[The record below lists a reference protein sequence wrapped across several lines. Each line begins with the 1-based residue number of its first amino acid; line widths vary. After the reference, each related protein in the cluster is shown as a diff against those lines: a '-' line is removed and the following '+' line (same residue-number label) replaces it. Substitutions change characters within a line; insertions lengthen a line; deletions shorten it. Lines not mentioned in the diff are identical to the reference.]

1 LRPPILWITVAFGA
15 GLFLGEGRTG
25 KGEGYVAALVLV
37 VALALARRAPLGAA
51 IGIMGVAGLLWGGA
65 TLRERAATCEGRWQ
79 AAEEGARAAIVRL
92 SDPAPD
98 SGGPV
103 AADVVAGACG
113 GALRLRWPDGIPAAG
128 GTTWVV
134 AGRWVGSYDRGV
146 LVVRR
151 AKLLDG
157 EPRGRGALRGRLAAR
172 SAALFGRRAPL
183 VDALVF
189 APNAALDPDVRER
202 YARSGLAHIL
212 SISGLHVGFLAAW
225 LALILRNLG
234 LSARHRLLAS
244 GVVLLGY
251 LWLLGFPAPAARAT
265 VMLVVDDVARL
276 RQRVAAPRG
285 VIAVSALAV
294 LLVDPQALHSVG
306 AWLSVTAIAA
316 VVWAGRATRRSHWG
330 VRAVAP
336 AAAATLLTAPIT
348 AFAFGTVAPIGVL
361 ANLIAI
367 PLGAIVVPGLVISLA
382 LSWLVSGLA
391 ALLAAGSGLGLG
403 GGGRLAGRRGGG
415 LVVVECSAPSL
426 AYRRT
431 RRLSRDAGR
440 RDVVPRRRPRRL
452 PLLDCIFLGCRPGRR
467 GGAANAERPLGRD
480 RWRPEDPWDRRGA
493 TGRDPVPASPRCP
506 AGHAGR
512 GDAWRC

>member
-1 LRPPILWITVAFGA
+1 RDLSARALHGHHGLDVHRLAAGA
-15 GLFLGEGRTG
+15 GGG
-25 KGEGYVAALVLV
+25 
-37 VALALARRAPLGAA
+37 ARRR
-51 IGIMGVAGLLWGGA
+51 GVTNVTWEVVQRDYEKLRAQFPRFCGCDTCRGVGLVFALDRLSPHYVSTRQGEVLTELNLA
-65 TLRERAATCEGRWQ
+65 SDQERAAAEGRR
-79 AAEEGARAAIVRL
+79 RATVRL

-98 SGGPV
+98 SGGRV

-113 GALRLRWPDGIPAAG
+113 GALRLRWPDRIPAAG

-157 EPRGRGALRGRLAAR
+157 ESRGRGALRGRLAAR

-316 VVWAGRATRRSHWG
+316 VVWAGRATRRRRW
-330 VRAVAP
+330 
-336 AAAATLLTAPIT
+336 
-348 AFAFGTVAPIGVL
+348 
-361 ANLIAI
+361 LIA
-367 PLGAIVVPGLVISLA
+367 ARVAFLVT
-382 LSWLVSGLA
+382 
-391 ALLAAGSGLGLG
+391 
-403 GGGRLAGRRGGG
+403 
-415 LVVVECSAPSL
+415 LVVGTSFRDVVLDDCRCLTVFFLDVGQGDAAVL
-426 AYRRT
+426 RT
-431 RRLSRDAGR
+431 PNGRWVAIDGGPRIPGIDAGR
-440 RDVVPRRRPRRL
+440 RVVIPFLRRHGARRVTL
-452 PLLDCIFLGCRPGRR
+452 VV
-467 GGAANAERPLGRD
+467 
-480 RWRPEDPWDRRGA
+480 A
-493 TGRDPVPASPRCP
+493 T
-506 AGHAGR
+506 H
-512 GDAWRC
+512 GDADHLGGLPAVVE

>member
-1 LRPPILWITVAFGA
+1 
-15 GLFLGEGRTG
+15 
-25 KGEGYVAALVLV
+25 
-37 VALALARRAPLGAA
+37 
-51 IGIMGVAGLLWGGA
+51 
-65 TLRERAATCEGRWQ
+65 
-79 AAEEGARAAIVRL
+79 
-92 SDPAPD
+92 PAPD

-294 LLVDPQALHSVG
+294 LL
-306 AWLSVTAIAA
+306 
-316 VVWAGRATRRSHWG
+316 
-330 VRAVAP
+330 
-336 AAAATLLTAPIT
+336 
-348 AFAFGTVAPIGVL
+348 
-361 ANLIAI
+361 
-367 PLGAIVVPGLVISLA
+367 
-382 LSWLVSGLA
+382 
-391 ALLAAGSGLGLG
+391 AAGSGLGLALLDLIAQGAAAVPG
-403 GGGRLAGRRGGG
+403 GHVVMVAGWEAAAVWLAVAAAGWWLWNAPRRRWLIAARVAFLVT
-415 LVVVECSAPSL
+415 LVVGTSF
-426 AYRRT
+426 
-431 RRLSRDAGR
+431 
-440 RDVVPRRRPRRL
+440 RDVV
-452 PLLDCIFLGCRPGRR
+452 
-467 GGAANAERPLGRD
+467 
-480 RWRPEDPWDRRGA
+480 
-493 TGRDPVPASPRCP
+493 
-506 AGHAGR
+506 
-512 GDAWRC
+512 

>member
-1 LRPPILWITVAFGA
+1 MRPPILFLAVAFGVGLWA
-15 GLFLGEGRTG
+15 GGSGVGGWGSGL
-25 KGEGYVAALVLV
+25 AVLV
-37 VALALARRAPLGAA
+37 VAAGLAREAPLGAA
-51 IGIMGVAGLLWGGA
+51 VGVMGVAGLLWGA
-65 TLRERAATCEGRWQ
+65 AALRERAATCEGRWTAG
-79 AAEEGARAAIVRL
+79 AAGARAAIVRL
-92 SDPAPD
+92 GDPAPD

-103 AADVVAGACG
+103 DADVVAGSCG

-189 APNAALDPDVRER
+189 APNAALDRDVRER

-244 GVVLLGY
+244 GVVLLCY

-276 RQRVAAPRG
+276 RQRVAAR
-285 VIAVSALAV
+285 
-294 LLVDPQALHSVG
+294 
-306 AWLSVTAIAA
+306 
-316 VVWAGRATRRSHWG
+316 
-330 VRAVAP
+330 
-336 AAAATLLTAPIT
+336 
-348 AFAFGTVAPIGVL
+348 
-361 ANLIAI
+361 
-367 PLGAIVVPGLVISLA
+367 
-382 LSWLVSGLA
+382 
-391 ALLAAGSGLGLG
+391 
-403 GGGRLAGRRGGG
+403 
-415 LVVVECSAPSL
+415 
-426 AYRRT
+426 
-431 RRLSRDAGR
+431 
-440 RDVVPRRRPRRL
+440 
-452 PLLDCIFLGCRPGRR
+452 
-467 GGAANAERPLGRD
+467 
-480 RWRPEDPWDRRGA
+480 
-493 TGRDPVPASPRCP
+493 
-506 AGHAGR
+506 
-512 GDAWRC
+512 